1 VRVAPYILVPT
12 PGTGKPNP
20 GVALAR
26 RTPEGRQRLLCPRK
40 TTPNAHQK
48 NNFRNLAWRS
58 GMLDLPRRTMPETKP
73 SKPAQQC
80 RGMQRS
86 LERSQTTKK
95 HPARRSRE
103 TFSRTACSKSDKST
117 NPALWT
123 WKTTD
128 PPQTFSGV
136 RPVFEGHA
144 TLIHQSILIL
154 GTWWNAWIQQ
164 TSIPIG
170 HRIHDVNYYGRDDA
184 ILFILN
190 WHAPY
195 LSTHFQ
201 SSSFNKMQN
210 QSTFQ
215 QQRSSEIKCPISLS
229 TKNDPSSVWRKIS
242 LNLKSFWRS
251 KVKKWRS

>member
-26 RTPEGRQRLLCPRK
+26 RTLEGRQRLLCPRK

-103 TFSRTACSKSDKST
+103 TTFSERLASQTNLKKSCIVNMKTDRPASSLLRRQTCIWRHNSHSSSYSDSWNVMKCLNSTNLHSHRTPHPRCELLRTRRCHSVHLELACSLSINS
-117 NPALWT
+117 
-123 WKTTD
+123 
-128 PPQTFSGV
+128 FSV
-136 RPVFEGHA
+136 LF
-144 TLIHQSILIL
+144 
-154 GTWWNAWIQQ
+154 IQQ
-164 TSIPIG
+164 
-170 HRIHDVNYYGRDDA
+170 DA
-184 ILFILN
+184 K
-190 WHAPY
+190 PKY
-195 LSTHFQ
+195 L
-201 SSSFNKMQN
+201 
-210 QSTFQ
+210 Q
-215 QQRSSEIKCPISLS
+215 QQRSSEIKSPISLS